1 MHLLLPR
8 NQLIKSPQCWGGDC
22 ESTPA
27 ALAESV
33 RGGLSIGLS
42 GFSFWS
48 CDIGGFEGNP
58 PPWIYKRWVAFG
70 LLCSHSRLHGSNS
83 YRVPWLVDGGAVGEG
98 SATSVLR
105 TFVRLKRR
113 LMPYLY
119 AQGEVSRRNGWPLSL
134 RAMCLEFPEDPT
146 SWFLDRQF
154 MVGDSVLAAPVFT
167 EEGEVEFYLPAG
179 KWTSWWDGS
188 VVEGPGW
195 RREKHGFETLPLYVR
210 EGAVL
215 VLGQEQECVK
225 GEGFAYDW
233 LARGADVCLY
243 HTKGGES
250 AQVVDSKGETIAT
263 LTVAE
268 DGASVVNDGL
278 QKLGAEVKVRRV

>member
-1 MHLLLPR
+1 M
-8 NQLIKSPQCWGGDC
+8 
-22 ESTPA
+22 
-27 ALAESV
+27 
-33 RGGLSIGLS
+33 RGGLSLGLS

-58 PPWIYKRWVAFG
+58 PPWIYKRWVGFG

-83 YRVPWLVDGGAVGEG
+83 YRVPWLIDDGATGEG
-98 SATSVLR
+98 GATSVLR

-119 AQGEVSRRNGWPLSL
+119 QQAEVSRRNGWPLSL
-134 RAMCLEFPEDPT
+134 RAMCLEFPDDPT

-154 MVGDSVLAAPVFT
+154 MVGDSLLAAPVFT
-167 EEGEVEFYLPAG
+167 EQGHVDFYLPAG

-210 EGAVL
+210 EGTVL
-215 VLGQEQECVK
+215 VLGQEQQQEGVK
-225 GEGFAYDW
+225 GDGFQYDW
-233 LARGADVCLY
+233 LARGVEVRLY

-250 AQVVDSKGETIAT
+250 VEVVDLNGVSFAT

-268 DGASVVNDGL
+268 GGERVEEDAGL
-278 QKLGAEVKVRRV
+278 QRLGSGAKVQRV